1 VKVTDSGVDPPVG
14 FREFASARATQLFR
28 IALLMCNDWH
38 EAEDLVQTTLTKV
51 YVSWARLRGISS
63 VDSYARK
70 VMLNAFLSQRRLKR
84 SGELPTADFGD
95 LPAPRA
101 DADLRMTLLTALRQ
115 LPPRT
120 RAVVVLRYVEDRSV
134 ESVAALMNATPATV
148 KSLNTRGL
156 AQLRELLGADQDLL
170 QS

>member
-1 VKVTDSGVDPPVG
+1 VTDRGVDPPAD

-28 IALLMCNDWH
+28 IAFFMCNDWH
-38 EAEDLVQTTLTKV
+38 EAEDLVQTTLTKLF
-51 YVSWARLRGISS
+51 VSWGRVRGTSS
-63 VDSYARK
+63 ADSYARK

-84 SGELPTADFGD
+84 SSELPTADFVD
-95 LPAPRA
+95 LPAPLA
-101 DADLRMTLLTALRQ
+101 DADLRMTLLTALRR

-120 RAVVVLRYVEDRSV
+120 RAVVVLRYVEDHSI
-134 ESVAALMNATPATV
+134 ESVAALMNASPAAI

-170 QS
+170 RS